1 MVENEINNNDINS
14 KLDIILNKCELLEEQ
29 NKENIKKNEC
39 IINNLISQ
47 LKYLRKQFKVE
58 IAEME
63 KNYIQI
69 IQKLLQKDEN
79 NSLLMKDRND
89 DWENIKNISEVITNL
104 IDQKLEKFGE
114 NIYDLIGKKP
124 KEKKEKKKEENKEET
139 KNTKKDSK
147 KEEKNEIVEY
157 KGKNIVELL
166 ESKLTNIFLDEQP
179 LIGTNEMNEL
189 KKISSVIIIK
199 GGGPLEMI
207 TKFFEENFNKKYY
220 EMDEKLR
227 DNLANKK
234 GQIFNS
240 LQDLSLLKKIGT
252 KDIDEYMKEFREK
265 FGITEKDFSDKDLKK
280 LISKKSYEDKTIL
293 TEVLKKLKYI
303 K

>member
-240 LQDLSLLKKIGT
+240 LQDLSLIFYN
-252 KDIDEYMKEFREK
+252 KDKRF
-265 FGITEKDFSDKDLKK
+265 
-280 LISKKSYEDKTIL
+280 
-293 TEVLKKLKYI
+293 
-303 K
+303 